1 MFTFDIRTGRLC
13 QADATLGFGFSG
25 HPPHTNDPSATS
37 LPNIGPIPKG
47 TYLIGPSYHHPVL
60 GPVTMNLSP
69 DESNQMFG
77 RSAFRIHGASAVH
90 PEDSSEGCVIL
101 ARSIR
106 ELISSL
112 PDRVLEVV

>member
-1 MFTFDIRTGRLC
+1 MFTYDIRTGNLSHGG
-13 QADATLGFGFSG
+13 DTLGFGFSG
-25 HPPHTNDPSATS
+25 HPPHTNDPASTN
-37 LPNIGPIPKG
+37 LPNIGPIPQG

-77 RSAFRIHGASAVH
+77 RSAFRIHGASALH
-90 PEDSSEGCVIL
+90 PEDSSEGCIIL
-101 ARSIR
+101 PRGIR

-112 PDRVLEVV
+112 SDRVLEVV

>member
-1 MFTFDIRTGRLC
+1 MFTYDIRTGHLSHG
-13 QADATLGFGFSG
+13 ADTLGFGFSG
-25 HPPHTNDPSATS
+25 HPPHTNDVEATT
-37 LPNIGPIPKG
+37 LPNIGPIPLG
-47 TYLIGPSYHHPVL
+47 TYLIGPSYHHPLL

-77 RSAFRIHGASAVH
+77 RSAFRIHGASALH
-90 PEDSSEGCVIL
+90 PEDSSEGCIIL

-112 PDRVLEVV
+112 PDRVLQVV